1 MNLIVSENSGRN
13 TVNQINL
20 TVSIIPRW
28 SPIEVF
34 FFEMQKVGSI
44 LIQYPLHKAKF
55 ILELIWVATLLKL
68 FTLEVMQK
76 WQYCQLWVFRKN

>member
-1 MNLIVSENSGRN
+1 MNLIESENSEGIRL
-13 TVNQINL
+13 IK
-20 TVSIIPRW
+20 SISQCLSSHDGPQYRF
-28 SPIEVF
+28 F

-44 LIQYPLHKAKF
+44 LMQYPLHKAKF